1 MNNIDYDKV
10 TIILPCL
17 NEEAA
22 ISGCL
27 IEIKKIIFNYKLNAE
42 IIAVDNGSND
52 RTLDILQQSR
62 KDLPELIIIEEK
74 KRGYGF
80 AYLAGLAKASGVYI
94 FMADADGSY
103 SFSEIP
109 RFINK
114 LKEGYDLVV
123 GNRFSGSMNKGSMSW
138 SHKYLG
144 NPILSFLVRLFF
156 KVKIKDIH
164 CGARAIKKSALNKVT
179 LYTGGMEF
187 ASEMI
192 IKIAKAK
199 LKLTEMSIEYKK
211 RIGESKLN
219 TIIDGWRHLRF
230 ILLYSPLA
238 LFLLPGLLL
247 FVSGLS
253 LMFISYFYE
262 LKFFGLQFYTHPLFI
277 FSLMIF
283 LGYQLIIFGGFSKVY
298 AINHFGDKNEVMEKL
313 FKYITIER
321 AGLIGIILTLIGLF
335 LYIYIFVKWLKSD
348 FNQLNQIK
356 ESIIGLTLIMLGLQ
370 TFFSAFMFSILG
382 IKEK

>member
-1 MNNIDYDKV
+1 MNNIDNKISV
-10 TIILPCL
+10 ILPCL

-22 ISGCL
+22 ILSCL
-27 IEIKKIIFNYKLNAE
+27 LEIKKVAADYQLNIE
-42 IIAVDNGSND
+42 IIVVDNGSTD
-52 RTLDILQQSR
+52 KTLSILQEN
-62 KDLPELIIIEEK
+62 KKYFAELTIVEEK
-74 KRGYGF
+74 QRGYGF
-80 AYLAGLAKASGVYI
+80 AYLAGLSKASGDYI
-94 FMADADGSY
+94 FMADADGTY

-109 RFINK
+109 VFVNK

-123 GNRFSGSMNKGSMSW
+123 GNRFSGAMSKGSMSW

-144 NPILSFLVRLFF
+144 NPVLSFLVRLFF
-156 KVKIKDIH
+156 KVRIKDIH
-164 CGARAIKKSALNKVT
+164 CGARAIKKSSLSSII

-192 IKIAKAK
+192 IKAAKAN
-199 LKLTEMSIEYKK
+199 LKMVEVPIKYEQ

-238 LFLLPGLLL
+238 LFFLPG
-247 FVSGLS
+247 FIVFFSGLI
-253 LMFISYFYE
+253 LMFIFYFYE
-262 LKFFGLQFYTHPLFI
+262 PSFFGLRFYIHPFFI

-298 AINHFGDKNEVMEKL
+298 AINHFGDRSKAMETL
-313 FKYITIER
+313 FKYITIEKT
-321 AGLIGIILTLIGLF
+321 GLIGIALTLIGLF
-335 LYIYIFVKWLKSD
+335 LYIYIFTKWLRSD
-348 FNQLNQIK
+348 FGQLDQVK
-356 ESIIGLTLIMLGLQ
+356 ESIIGLTLIMVGLQ